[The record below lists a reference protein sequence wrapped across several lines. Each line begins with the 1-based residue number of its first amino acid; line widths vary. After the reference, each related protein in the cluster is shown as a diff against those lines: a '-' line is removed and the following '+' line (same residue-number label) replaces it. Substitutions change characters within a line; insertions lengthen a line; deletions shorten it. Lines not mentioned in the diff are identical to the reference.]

1 MNVTCVSIGVC
12 SAKRFA
18 FFLTVLLALGLFS
31 QLAIG
36 QQTLGSLNGT
46 ITDTS
51 GAVVQN
57 AAGNAADLGSATA
70 TPVAPLRIVAVALC
84 AVEGSAH
91 RSTDGHRIVVTI
103 AETLSSGPTSFT
115 RDVTLDFLAG
125 AEVSRTIDDVPLA
138 KLGMERTL
146 HLTIGYRSDSI
157 RLEHALLVPGAI
169 PLK

>member
-1 MNVTCVSIGVC
+1 M
-12 SAKRFA
+12 FA
-18 FFLTVLLALGLFS
+18 QLSLAVLALGTI
-31 QLAIG
+31 LASASPAP
-36 QQTLGSLNGT
+36 TPSPCSN
-46 ITDTS
+46 DTFPID
-51 GAVVQN
+51 GR
-57 AAGNAADLGSATA
+57 
-70 TPVAPLRIVAVALC
+70 PVAVALC